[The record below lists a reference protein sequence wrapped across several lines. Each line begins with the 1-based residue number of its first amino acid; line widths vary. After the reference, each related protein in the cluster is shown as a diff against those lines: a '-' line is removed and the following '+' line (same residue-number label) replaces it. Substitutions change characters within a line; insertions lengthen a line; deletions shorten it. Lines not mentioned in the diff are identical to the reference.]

1 MTTYIYHEGTGTIID
16 ASECVLVDVPQV
28 TLDTLTGDD
37 FFDDEVVAGLA
48 SDIGRPINTTDLTFG
63 NCVAYSPS
71 AIRQEVRENLSYND
85 AIDETVL
92 AWALRATDDQLNAV
106 ASYILNSSANV
117 WDSYIEDLVDGL
129 IEFYRRDTNTE
140 PF

>member
-16 ASECVLVDVPQV
+16 ANECVLVDVPDD
-28 TLDTLTGDD
+28 LDMTGDD
-37 FFDDEVVAGLA
+37 YFDDEVVERLA
-48 SDIGRPINTTDLTFG
+48 DEIGRPINTTDLTFS

-92 AWALRATDDQLNAV
+92 SWALRATDDQLNAV

-117 WDSYIEDLVDGL
+117 WDSYTEDLVDGL

>member
-37 FFDDEVVAGLA
+37 YVDDEVIAGLA
-48 SDIGRPINTTDLTFG
+48 SEIGRPVNTTDLTFG

-71 AIRQEVRENLSYND
+71 AIRQEARENLQYSD
-85 AIDETVL
+85 LDDEVL
-92 AWALRATDDQLNAV
+92 AWTLRATDAQLNAV
-106 ASYILNSSANV
+106 ASYILNSSTNV
-117 WDSYIEDLVDGL
+117 WETYTEDLIDGL
-129 IEFYRRDTNTE
+129 IEFYRRDNNTE

>member
-1 MTTYIYHEGTGTIID
+1 MTTYIVHEGTGTIID

-37 FFDDEVVAGLA
+37 YFDDEVITGLA
-48 SDIGRPINTTDLTFG
+48 SEIGRPVNTTDLTFS

-71 AIRQEVRENLSYND
+71 AIRQEVRENLQYND
-85 AIDETVL
+85 AIDDEVL
-92 AWALRATDDQLNAV
+92 AWALRATDAQLNSI
-106 ASYILNSSANV
+106 ASYILNSSASV
-117 WDSYIEDLVDGL
+117 WDTYTEDLIDGL
-129 IEFYRRDTNTE
+129 IEFYRRDNNTE

>member
-16 ASECVLVDVPQV
+16 ANECVLVDVPDD
-28 TLDTLTGDD
+28 LDMTGDD
-37 FFDDEVVAGLA
+37 YFDDEVVERLA
-48 SDIGRPINTTDLTFG
+48 DEIGRPINTTDLTFG

>member
-16 ASECVLVDVPQV
+16 ASECVLVDVPDD
-28 TLDTLTGDD
+28 LDMTGDD
-37 FFDDEVVAGLA
+37 YFDDEVVERLA
-48 SDIGRPINTTDLTFG
+48 DEIGRPINTTDLTFG

-117 WDSYIEDLVDGL
+117 WDSYTEDLVDGL